1 MANWIKKNIIGL
13 TRADS
18 MKVKLN
24 LVDSQGNEYVPN
36 PHDVIKFGLK
46 TSTDDEEHPIIEK
59 IISPETLELELTP
72 EETDIE
78 PGEYFYDVEVTMSTG
93 FVTTVIPPTKFK
105 ILPEVGNWRRWL

>member
-13 TRADS
+13 TRGDS

-24 LVDSQGNEYVPN
+24 LVDSQGNEYVPD
-36 PHDVIKFGLK
+36 PHDIIKFGLK
-46 TSTDDEEHPIIEK
+46 TSTDDEERPMIEK
-59 IISPETLELELTP
+59 IISPETMMLELTA
-72 EETDIE
+72 EESDID
-78 PGEYFYDVEVTMSTG
+78 PGEYFYDVEVTMNTG

>member
-18 MKVKLN
+18 MKLKLN
-24 LVDSQGNEYVPN
+24 LADSQGNEYIPDDG
-36 PHDVIKFGLK
+36 DVIKFGLK
-46 TSTDDEEHPIIEK
+46 TTTDDTEKPMIEK
-59 IISPETLELELTP
+59 IISPESMMLELTP

-78 PGEYFYDVEVTMSTG
+78 PGDYYYDIEVTLSNG

-105 ILPEVGNWRRWL
+105 ILPEVGNWRRW

>member
-24 LVDSQGNEYVPN
+24 LVDNQGNEYIPDS
-36 PHDVIKFGLK
+36 HDVIKFGLK
-46 TSTDDEEHPIIEK
+46 TSTNDEEQPIIEK
-59 IISPETLELELTP
+59 IISPQTLELELTP

-78 PGEYFYDVEVTMSTG
+78 PGEYFYDVEVTMSNG
-93 FVTTVIPPTKFK
+93 FVTTAIPPTKFK
-105 ILPEVGNWRRWL
+105 ILPEVGNWRRW